1 MKMKLQS
8 IAYVLVLALGACQS
22 EEFEQVPAFSNRP
35 IIFSRITMEGQAHPT
50 RAEVSDP
57 VSGEFPEGSKVGVLG
72 YCLTESRGSG
82 TSAWNTK
89 KDACVPFMPD
99 VSGIT
104 QLKGVELTKSMDGSW
119 SYTPLKKWYEND
131 EGYQYSFFAYAPYD
145 DAYFTIST
153 VNYTNGR
160 YFGAPV
166 ATFHLPFTTTQT
178 SDALDRTLLRDA
190 MLSNNIDHQST
201 DGNVSFQFYHMT
213 AGLRFAVNNYDD
225 ANSVTIE
232 SLTLSGTFNK
242 EMRIEAQTNYAISGS
257 YSGTFTIADQAM
269 TVQPLEQSRFFTVG
283 GGEDA
288 AKVTLLLIPN
298 EDSNQTPIMGVPGQA
313 TPKVNVVYHINDGSA
328 QPQSYDLPPMNYRQG
343 VMHNISLDFLGNS
356 LTLTASS
363 TEWDNEY
370 ISDIVFE

>member
-1 MKMKLQS
+1 MKVKLHS
-8 IAYVLVLALGACQS
+8 IALLFFILGACQT
-22 EEFEQVPAFSNRP
+22 EEIERIPVFSNRP
-35 IIFSRITMEGQAHPT
+35 IVFSRITMEGQVHPT

-72 YCLTESRGSG
+72 YCLTETGGSG

-89 KDACVPFMPD
+89 KDACAPFMPNT
-99 VSGIT
+99 SGIS
-104 QLKGVELTKSMDGSW
+104 QLRGVELTKGMDGGW
-119 SYTPLKKWYEND
+119 SYTPLQKWYEND
-131 EGYQYSFFAYAPYD
+131 EGYQYSFFAYSPYD
-145 DAYFTIST
+145 DDYFTIST

-160 YFGAPV
+160 YLGAPV

-178 SDALDRTLLRDA
+178 TDQLDRTLLRDA

-225 ANSVTIE
+225 ANNVTIA

-242 EMRIEAQTNYAISGS
+242 EMRIEAQTNYRISGS

-269 TVQPLEQSRFFTVG
+269 TVLPLEQSRFFTVG
-283 GGEDA
+283 GAENA

-298 EDSNQTPIMGVPGQA
+298 EDNNQTPIMGVPGET
-313 TPKVNVVYHINDGSA
+313 TPQVHVVYRINNGST
-328 QPQSYDLPPMNYRQG
+328 QSQSYDLPAMNYRQG